1 MARPAW
7 LAPTL
12 RGYRREWFADDLLAG
27 LVLAVLL
34 LPQSLAYAMLAG
46 LPPHFGLY
54 ASIFPVLAYALLGS
68 STLMAVGPVAVV
80 ALMNMTTLA
89 PLATPGSEHYIA
101 LSAQLAWLS
110 GAILL
115 VLGWLR
121 LGFLARL
128 LSHAVMG
135 GFVTGAALL
144 IVIGQLPGLL
154 GVPATGAT
162 ALDQLTALMSGLGD
176 AHRATAA
183 LGFTSLLLLVVGQ
196 RVLPRCLLRF
206 GLSMRSVQLSSR
218 LWPLVVVALA
228 TTIVALAELG
238 TKHGVPVVGVI
249 PSGIALPAP
258 VWPTDATSSGLWR
271 GALAIALVSFVES
284 VSVAQ
289 ALALR
294 RRERVRP
301 DAELLGLGLAK
312 LVGGFSGALSVS
324 GSFSRS
330 AINATVG
337 ARTQLANIIAAAVLG
352 LVALV
357 ATGLFQ
363 TLPLATLAATIIVS
377 VLGLIDIAGVVRMAR
392 FDRGDATAWLLT
404 ALGTLAF
411 GVEVGILSGLVTSLA
426 VLLWHASHPHIAVVA
441 PLPGTGHV
449 KNVARHAISRPRG
462 VLALRIDE
470 NLFFGNITAL
480 MERVELEL
488 EQAPDA
494 HHVVLVL
501 SAVNG
506 VDYSALEGLEALD
519 RDLAA
524 QGIVLHLAE
533 IKGPVLDRLRQ
544 SRWLDTLAGRIHP
557 FAADALSA
565 LVDRSQTRSADDT
578 IDTRQAR

>member
-12 RGYRREWFADDLLAG
+12 RGYRREWFPDDLLAG

-54 ASIFPVLAYALLGS
+54 ASIFPVLAYALIGS

-301 DAELLGLGLAK
+301 DAELLGEHRREGEVAGDLGPVPAQPEGVARGRAGEQAGHEQKRCAPFGLRRARIAPDELPEREVEDVQPLLLDEAARVALDPRQHARERRRGQWCREDEIIGVRDRGRAGCSDGTPPPGLRLERFRLRLGGREAHRLALGDEPRK
-312 LVGGFSGALSVS
+312 DQGRPLAGDRHDSGAALRQRQQPV
-324 GSFSRS
+324 
-330 AINATVG
+330 
-337 ARTQLANIIAAAVLG
+337 ARGKVQQ
-352 LVALV
+352 VALR
-357 ATGLFQ
+357 
-363 TLPLATLAATIIVS
+363 LPQCLDHRVGHPRLPCIRATITDS
-377 VLGLIDIAGVVRMAR
+377 R
-392 FDRGDATAWLLT
+392 TAWR
-404 ALGTLAF
+404 A
-411 GVEVGILSGLVTSLA
+411 
-426 VLLWHASHPHIAVVA
+426 
-441 PLPGTGHV
+441 
-449 KNVARHAISRPRG
+449 
-462 VLALRIDE
+462 
-470 NLFFGNITAL
+470 
-480 MERVELEL
+480 
-488 EQAPDA
+488 
-494 HHVVLVL
+494 
-501 SAVNG
+501 
-506 VDYSALEGLEALD
+506 
-519 RDLAA
+519 
-524 QGIVLHLAE
+524 
-533 IKGPVLDRLRQ
+533 
-544 SRWLDTLAGRIHP
+544 
-557 FAADALSA
+557 
-565 LVDRSQTRSADDT
+565 
-578 IDTRQAR
+578 